1 MVYYIILYIYIYI
14 YISYKILYTVN
25 IILYKV
31 YSRIVIRKIHYFIL
45 ITAVIYTAV
54 IYIYI
59 YIYIIEYTILLN

>member
-1 MVYYIILYIYIYI
+1 MVYYIILYIYI

-45 ITAVIYTAV
+45 ITAVIY

-59 YIYIIEYTILLN
+59 